1 MKNLCSEDYLLIS
14 RMFSKKKINENVT
27 MQNAIISK
35 RMIKMKKKSMSKNLS
50 VSKTESDVQNKKI
63 QNIIKEHVNTEK
75 MLNLLMNLKM
85 QDVIMR
91 QMLELSFALF
101 RSFFD

>member
-1 MKNLCSEDYLLIS
+1 MKNLCSEDYLLIL

-35 RMIKMKKKSMSKNLS
+35 KSIKMKKKTINKNLS
-50 VSKTESDVQNKKI
+50 YSKTELNVENKRM

-75 MLNLLMNLKM
+75 MLNILINQKV
-85 QDVIMR
+85 QDIILR
-91 QMLELSFALF
+91 QLLELSLAIFQ
-101 RSFFD
+101 SFFD